1 VFAGGFLGHCQRV
14 MSEAMIFNPWL
25 PNDDILRVFDWREIF
40 GNDQPVELE
49 LGAGD
54 GGFILAYADR
64 HRQRNFVATERLKG
78 RVGKIAK
85 RAAQRGLANLR
96 ALRLQSE
103 YVVARMCPPASVSVI
118 HIMFPDPWP
127 KRRHFKHRLIQP
139 EFIAALWRALAD
151 GGAVRF
157 TTDHA
162 EYFQWAS
169 RIWSTS
175 AGWKNLGAWDAG
187 GDPKSDFQQQF
198 ETEGRPVHRCQWQ
211 KTAAP

>member
-1 VFAGGFLGHCQRV
+1 MDAIPLSALPSPAAPAFD
-14 MSEAMIFNPWL
+14 PWL
-25 PNDDILRVFDWREIF
+25 PNDDLLRVFDWRAIF
-40 GNDQPVELE
+40 CNASPVEIE

-54 GGFILAYADR
+54 GGFILEYAAR
-64 HRQRNFVATERLKG
+64 HRQRNFVAVERLKG

-103 YVVARMCPPASVSVI
+103 YVIGRMCPPASVSVI

-139 EFIAALWRALAD
+139 AFLAALSRALAD
-151 GGAVRF
+151 GGTARF

-162 EYFQWAS
+162 EYFQWTQK
-169 RIWSTS
+169 IWSAA
-175 AGWKNLGAWDAG
+175 AGWKNLGAWDADA
-187 GDPKSDFQQQF
+187 DPKSDFQRQF
-198 ETEGRPVHRCQWQ
+198 ESEGKPSHRCQWQ
-211 KTAAP
+211 KI